1 MYVLE
6 LVLDS
11 IAMVNSSTIV
21 AAVVVAVVAVEI
33 AVVAAAGVA
42 VIVVAEPGV
51 LVAVAK
57 RGNHKAKRGVFP
69 AAKGLHQD
77 VVLVASNG
85 ISSYFLGNF
94 GSLSGALTLHPSH
107 STAL

>member
-11 IAMVNSSTIV
+11 IAMRNSSTIV
-21 AAVVVAVVAVEI
+21 AAVVVAVVA
-33 AVVAAAGVA
+33 GVA
-42 VIVVAEPGV
+42 VIVVAELGV
-51 LVAVAK
+51 VVAVAE
-57 RGNHKAKRGVFP
+57 RGSHRAKRGVFP

-77 VVLVASNG
+77 VVFVASNG

-94 GSLSGALTLHPSH
+94 GSLSV
-107 STAL
+107 